1 MASLKT
7 TNSRK
12 LLRRLSVRQRNRI
25 MSEVRGNLRLQN
37 PKLNIIDKQIR
48 NGQGI
53 SGPSNPESD
62 NSININLANDI
73 CHNVNV
79 ENESFSSSSSLSDT
93 DDTSSSFFDTTFTEL
108 SPFRER
114 LASCFTDNN
123 LTHIQCNNI
132 LSLLRTHP
140 CFHTLPKD
148 IRTLLNTPRNR
159 AVIFTVEPGEYIHFN
174 METKIIQYLMSVPS
188 AIIPNQLEIDIN
200 TDGCTLDKSGNINLW
215 PIQIR
220 IANIQHARPIVI
232 GIYKGTQ
239 KPYDPNKFFEKFI
252 EDFRKLTLNRGVNF
266 QGNKIPVCLRCFI
279 ADAPARAFVLNHR
292 GHTSSQPCSKCKVSG
307 IRCEGRYVFN
317 SIGHSLRTDEEYIT
331 RLDEDHHKE
340 GISPLSMLPIKMVS
354 QVPFEYMHLVC
365 LGVMKK
371 LLSAWV
377 HGKYSRLSKLSGRSI
392 SVISERLNTLREYC
406 PSDFARRPRSLDT
419 CSKYK
424 ATEFRQFLLYTG
436 PAVTHDILDK
446 QVYKHFL
453 FLHAAIRVLV
463 SKSPSRSQLNFAK
476 LALQKFVERCERLY
490 GSHFNTYNVHGLLH
504 LTDDVKLLG
513 SLDFFSAFPYENN
526 MSIFK
531 KYCRKPG
538 LPLQQFFNRM
548 AERDTHGTNANYSI
562 DSSIR
567 VSVRHSTV
575 DSQYRKITF
584 NGILL
589 GIDMRDNC
597 CLLRDGSV
605 CIVLDI
611 IMENNSYFLVVK
623 KFVDTDDFYDIGILS
638 SALQIYTC
646 FTLSNDIFYVR
657 LEEVCAKCYRMP
669 LWDSASTNDSNSDE
683 ENCPEESRYLIV
695 AITHSEKL

>member
-25 MSEVRGNLRLQN
+25 MSEVRDNLRLQN
-37 PKLNIIDKQIR
+37 SKLNIIDKQIR

-79 ENESFSSSSSLSDT
+79 ENESFSSFSSLSDT

-108 SPFRER
+108 SPFHER
-114 LASCFTDNN
+114 LASCFIDNN

-174 METKIIQYLMSVPS
+174 MEAKIIQYLMSVPS

-252 EDFRKLTLNRGVNF
+252 EDFRKLTLNGGVNF
-266 QGNKIPVCLRCFI
+266 QDNKIPVCLRCFI

-377 HGKYSRLSKLSGRSI
+377 HGKYSRLSKLTGRSI
-392 SVISERLNTLREYC
+392 SVISEKLNTLKEYC
-406 PSDFARRPRSLDT
+406 PSDFARRPRSLDA

-463 SKSPSRSQLNFAK
+463 SKSPSRLQLNFAK

-490 GSHFNTYNVHGLLH
+490 GPHFNTYNVHGLLH

-589 GIDMRDNC
+589 GIDTRDNC

-611 IMENNSYFLVVK
+611 IMESNSYFLVVK

-683 ENCPEESRYLIV
+683 ENYPEASRYLIV